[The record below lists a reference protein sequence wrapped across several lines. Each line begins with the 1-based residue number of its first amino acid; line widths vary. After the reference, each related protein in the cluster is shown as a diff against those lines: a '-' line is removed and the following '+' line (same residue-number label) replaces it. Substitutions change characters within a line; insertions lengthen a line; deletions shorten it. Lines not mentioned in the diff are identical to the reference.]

1 MLAIFRPPTETKLSI
16 SDGVRTVGAGSLASR
31 REGPANEPSQ
41 KSAIGNVMPITK
53 LILKLAT
60 GDEGANSLMRLEL
73 ATRSAC
79 FCWLRGTKM
88 RRKWCEIRHEESD
101 VSD

>member
-1 MLAIFRPPTETKLSI
+1 MPAIFRPPTETKLSI

-53 LILKLAT
+53 LILQLAT
-60 GDEGANSLMRLEL
+60 GDEGANSLMRLEP
-73 ATRSAC
+73 AKRD
-79 FCWLRGTKM
+79 KM
-88 RRKWCEIRHEESD
+88 RRKWYEIRHEESD
-101 VSD
+101 VSG

>member
-1 MLAIFRPPTETKLSI
+1 MPAIFRPPTETKLSI

-53 LILKLAT
+53 LILQLAT
-60 GDEGANSLMRLEL
+60 GDEGANSLMRLE
-73 ATRSAC
+73 SAK
-79 FCWLRGTKM
+79 RDKM
-88 RRKWCEIRHEESD
+88 RRKWCEMRHEESD